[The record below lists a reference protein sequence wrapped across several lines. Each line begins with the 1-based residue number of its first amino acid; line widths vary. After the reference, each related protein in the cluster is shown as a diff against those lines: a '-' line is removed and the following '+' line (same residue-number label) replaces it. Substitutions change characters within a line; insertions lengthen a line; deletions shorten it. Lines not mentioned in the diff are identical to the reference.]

1 MIFIKIFFFL
11 WCSIKEGLNFM
22 NCNWKSKGD
31 KVCSRYIRSGEVC
44 VFHKK
49 NKTKREKILFK
60 HYLKKERIANFVGF
74 LFEEDFVVK
83 DLVDYDYNYLRFE
96 ECIFYK
102 KADFSD
108 FAFKKKVEV
117 LNCRFLDQ
125 VLFSNSEFNDDLI
138 IKKNYFN
145 QQIIDQKIFK
155 HTSINGQ
162 SFELIGNINFPRL
175 DGIVFSKESKFILR
189 DCQYDIQ
196 NSYIGKINYTIAQI
210 QAERIHDTK
219 NIGYYN
225 YYERKYSNN
234 TINRKDFR
242 NYSEYLL
249 SKILNYIAREFMGYG
264 EHLSKLFFYII
275 SIISVFVILYML
287 IGVTNSSGDIVRF
300 EFENMKS
307 YSVLDVLKLYI
318 EFWYFSLVTFST
330 VGFGDMAINGIIG
343 KILVCVEVFI
353 GITVQSTWA
362 ALIIKR
368 MFR

>member
-1 MIFIKIFFFL
+1 
-11 WCSIKEGLNFM
+11 M
-22 NCNWKSKGD
+22 NCNWKSKNG
-31 KVCSRYIRSGEVC
+31 KVCNRYARFGCFC

-49 NKTKREKILFK
+49 NKTKRENILFK
-60 HYLKKERIANFVGF
+60 HYLKKERIEEFTGF
-74 LFEEDFVVK
+74 LFEDDFVIK

-102 KADFSD
+102 KVDFSN
-108 FAFKKKVEV
+108 FIFREKVEI

-125 VLFSNSEFNDDLI
+125 VLFSSSEFNGDLI

-145 QQIIDQKIFK
+145 QNIIDEKIFK
-155 HTSINGQ
+155 HASINSQ
-162 SFELIGNINFPRL
+162 NFELIGNINFPRL

-189 DCQYDIQ
+189 DCQYDSDY
-196 NSYIGKINYTIAQI
+196 SYIGKVNYTIAQI

-219 NIGYYN
+219 NIGYYT

-234 TINRKDFR
+234 NINRNDFR
-242 NYSEYLL
+242 SYSEYLL

-275 SIISVFVILYML
+275 SIISVFAILYMI

-300 EFENMKS
+300 EFENIKN
-307 YSVLDVLKLYI
+307 YSAFEVFKLYI

-330 VGFGDMAINGIIG
+330 VGFGDMAINGVIG
-343 KILVCVEVFI
+343 KILVCIEVFI
-353 GITVQSTWA
+353 GITVQSTWV
-362 ALIIKR
+362 ALIMRR